1 MDTQSWDEEF
11 EYQEHYLDTLDN
23 LAFVVMGCMSFI
35 ELPDNVNLGDLNTE
49 IGRAIDGVFGKYL

>member
-1 MDTQSWDEEF
+1 MGTKSWKEDF
-11 EYQEHYLDTLDN
+11 LYQEQYLDTLDD
-23 LAFVVMGCMSFI
+23 LAIVVMDCMSFI